1 MSSSQAH
8 SAGGPLAPYS
18 LYGLLGLPL
27 AFVSLPLYVNLPR
40 HYAEQYAM
48 PLGTLGLLL
57 LATRLLDA
65 VLDPRIGQWVD
76 HLFAQHA
83 RRSWGVAALASV
95 VMAIGFAALWMPPSV
110 AIQAGSNR
118 GNQWP
123 LLIWLGAAL
132 VITYLAYSL
141 VSMVHQTWGA
151 RWGGPADQR
160 AKLVAWREGFALIGV
175 LLASVLPAWLGL
187 ASTSWAL
194 VIGLSVGLWALH
206 TTLPAHHA
214 TLITQTLTSSRPAP
228 VTAPPASGH
237 ASPWSNGAFVALM
250 VVFLINGTASAMPA
264 TLLPFFV
271 RDTLQAASW
280 EPVFLGSYFV
290 AAAVGLPLW
299 VALVKRIG
307 LGRSWLCGM
316 GLSILTFCAVPLLG
330 PGDAWAFEVICILT
344 GLALGADLAIPSAL
358 LTGVIHQAGL
368 GQQSEGRFF
377 GWWTGATKL
386 NLALASGLAL
396 PLLGWAGYQT
406 GSDSAHNQMVLS
418 LTYGLLPCVFKVLAA
433 TALWISLRRHPVLKG
448 QS

>member
-1 MSSSQAH
+1 MASSQAH
-8 SAGGPLAPYS
+8 SAGRPLAPYS

-65 VLDPRIGQWVD
+65 VLDPRIGLWVD
-76 HLFAQHA
+76 RLFAQHA

-95 VMAIGFAALWMPPSV
+95 VMAIGFAALWMPPSA
-110 AIQAGSNR
+110 AIQASSLSANP
-118 GNQWP
+118 WP
-123 LLIWLGAAL
+123 LLMWLGVSL
-132 VITYLAYSL
+132 VITYLAYSV
-141 VSMVHQTWGA
+141 VSIVHQTWGA
-151 RWGGPADQR
+151 RWGGSADQR

-187 ASTSWAL
+187 ATTSWAL
-194 VIGLSVGLWALH
+194 VISLCVGLCALYA
-206 TTLPAHHA
+206 TLPAHQA
-214 TLITQTLTSSRPAP
+214 SLVNLTNSNNTTGSC
-228 VTAPPASGH
+228 ASDDG
-237 ASPWSNGAFVALM
+237 SPWSNPAFVALM

-290 AAAVGLPLW
+290 AAAAGLPLW
-299 VALVKRIG
+299 IALVKRIG

-316 GLSILTFCAVPLLG
+316 GLSILAFSAVPLLG
-330 PGDAWAFEVICILT
+330 PGDAWVFEAICILT

-358 LTGVIHQAGL
+358 LTGVIHHAGL

-386 NLALASGLAL
+386 NLALASGVAL

-406 GSDSAHNQMVLS
+406 GADNPHNQMVLS

-433 TALWISLRRHPVLKG
+433 TALWLSLRRHPVLKG

>member
-1 MSSSQAH
+1 MASSQAH
-8 SAGGPLAPYS
+8 SAGSSLAPYS

-65 VLDPRIGQWVD
+65 VLDPRIGLWVD
-76 HLFAQHA
+76 RLFAQHA

-95 VMAIGFAALWMPPSV
+95 VMAIGFAALWLPPSS
-110 AIQAGSNR
+110 AIQASSLSANP
-118 GNQWP
+118 WH
-123 LLIWLGAAL
+123 LLSWLGGSL
-132 VITYLAYSL
+132 VITYLAYSV
-141 VSMVHQTWGA
+141 VSMIHQTWGA
-151 RWGGPADQR
+151 RWGGSADQR

-187 ASTSWAL
+187 ATTSWAL
-194 VIGLSVGLWALH
+194 VISLCVGLFALYA
-206 TTLPAHHA
+206 TLPAHQA
-214 TLITQTLTSSRPAP
+214 SLVNLTKSNNTTGLS
-228 VTAPPASGH
+228 ASDDG
-237 ASPWSNGAFVALM
+237 SPWSNRAFVALM

-290 AAAVGLPLW
+290 AAAAGLPLW
-299 VALVKRIG
+299 IALVKRIG
-307 LGRSWLCGM
+307 LGLSWLCGM
-316 GLSILTFCAVPLLG
+316 GLSILAFSAVPLLG
-330 PGDAWAFEVICILT
+330 AGDAWAFETICILT

-358 LTGVIHQAGL
+358 LTGVIHHAGL
-368 GQQSEGRFF
+368 GQQSEGSFF

-386 NLALASGLAL
+386 NLALASGVAL

-406 GSDSAHNQMVLS
+406 GSDSPHNQMVLS

-433 TALWISLRRHPVLKG
+433 IALWVSLRRHPVLKG

>member
-1 MSSSQAH
+1 MSSTQTPG
-8 SAGGPLAPYS
+8 SAWRTGRYS
-18 LYGLLGLPL
+18 AYGLLGLPL

-40 HYAEQYAM
+40 HYAEQYAI

-65 VLDPRIGQWVD
+65 VLDPRIGHWVD
-76 HLFAQHA
+76 RLFAQHA
-83 RRSWGVAALASV
+83 RRSWAVAAIASV
-95 VMAIGFAALWMPPSV
+95 IMASGFAALWMPPSL
-110 AIQAGSNR
+110 AQR
-118 GNQWP
+118 P
-123 LLIWLGAAL
+123 LLVWLGAAL

-151 RWGGPADQR
+151 RWGGQADQR
-160 AKLVAWREGFALIGV
+160 AKLAAWREGFALVGV

-187 ASTSWAL
+187 AQTSWAL
-194 VIGLSVGLWALH
+194 VISLCVGLWALH
-206 TTLPAHHA
+206 ATLPAHHA
-214 TLITQTLTSSRPAP
+214 SLIAQAQTPKLEDSS
-228 VTAPPASGH
+228 PPSGH
-237 ASPWSNGAFVALM
+237 ASPWANPAFVALM

-316 GLSILTFCAVPLLG
+316 GLSILAFCAVPLLG

-386 NLALASGLAL
+386 NLALASGLVL

-406 GSDSAHNQMVLS
+406 GSNSEHNQMVLS